1 MDTFS
6 NLLDHFA
13 IEGGQIIGLATG
25 DETKCPRAFRAWK
38 IDYRW
43 LASGGFQGAKA
54 SDNPFLGKQDCGS
67 TSAVGVCC
75 NLQVDRKYYIYLTLE
90 DYIVEW
96 ATFGFLLV
104 SGILA
109 LVLAARSYKMRKRS
123 VLFFGIFEL
132 SASSLP

>member
-1 MDTFS
+1 VDS
-6 NLLDHFA
+6 RELKLLTIPSWA
-13 IEGGQIIGLATG
+13 
-25 DETKCPRAFRAWK
+25 
-38 IDYRW
+38 
-43 LASGGFQGAKA
+43 
-54 SDNPFLGKQDCGS
+54 KQDCGS
-67 TSAVGVCC
+67 ASAVGVCC